1 MRINYIYS
9 ITDTKNPYAH
19 IEVDLEVLN
28 WLKSM
33 VEDLIVD
40 YARVQNFDGID
51 EAITVREELVRA
63 INALTPEPIPEQ
75 EEQADHEEE

>member
-9 ITDTKNPYAH
+9 ITDTKEPYAH
-19 IEVDLEVLN
+19 IEVDMEVLN

-51 EAITVREELVRA
+51 EAITIREELVHA
-63 INALTPEPIPEQ
+63 IDAITPDPIPET
-75 EEQADHEEE
+75 EEQTDEEA

>member
-1 MRINYIYS
+1 MRINYIYC
-9 ITDTKNPYAH
+9 ITNTIEPYAN

-75 EEQADHEEE
+75 EEQNGV

>member
-19 IEVDLEVLN
+19 IDVDLEVLN

-63 INALTPEPIPEQ
+63 IDAITPEPIQ
-75 EEQADHEEE
+75 EAEDTDEEA

>member
-1 MRINYIYS
+1 MRIDYIYS
-9 ITDTKNPYAH
+9 IANTKEPYAH
-19 IEVDLEVLN
+19 IEVDMEVLN

-51 EAITVREELVRA
+51 EAVTIREELVRA
-63 INALTPEPIPEQ
+63 IEAITPEPIPETEDTD
-75 EEQADHEEE
+75 EEA

>member
-1 MRINYIYS
+1 MRINYSYS
-9 ITDTKNPYAH
+9 MPKSDEPYAC
-19 IEVDLEVLN
+19 IDVDLEVLN

-63 INALTPEPIPEQ
+63 IDAMTPEPIPEQ
-75 EEQADHEEE
+75 EEQTDEEA